1 MSKSI
6 NKVVEVCN
14 SKFEEFNNIYSQN
27 NSHSSIFVSYFG
39 ELSQEMVNDLSVK
52 AEDNMIENGDKKGV
66 IKRLFNILVEGLQNI
81 RLHGARDED
90 GNQTSF
96 LNIAKEDDH
105 YKILMGNLILNK
117 NVNEIAE
124 KINTINSSS
133 FDDVKKMYVTTLT
146 NGIISRKGGAGLGFI
161 TMAMKSKNKLEFQFN
176 NINDNISCFSVVITL
191 NRN

>member
-14 SKFEEFNNIYSQN
+14 SKFEEFNTQYANG
-27 NSHSSIFVSYFG
+27 NSNSSIFLSHFG
-39 ELSQEMVNDLSVK
+39 ELSQEMVNELSVM
-52 AEDNMIENGDKKGV
+52 AEDNMIESGDKKGV

-96 LNIAKEDDH
+96 LNIAQENDH
-105 YKILMGNLILNK
+105 YKILMGNLVKNK
-117 NVNEIAE
+117 NVDDISD
-124 KINTINSSS
+124 KINKINASSKK
-133 FDDVKKMYVTTLT
+133 DVKEMYVNTLT
-146 NGIISRKGGAGLGFI
+146 NGVISIKGGAGLGFI
-161 TMAMKSKNKLEFQFN
+161 TMAMKSKNKLEFQFK
-176 NINDNISCFSVVITL
+176 NINDNISCFSLLITL